1 MLFLIIYRLVII
13 QSKLQISMAAASQ
26 HLLQLL
32 LLPLQYFHLVLQVM
46 KFVIEGMAAF
56 LLPQLAVQV
65 QSTILYCQAQQ
76 MPQVIL
82 QICQQVSIPLMQ

>member
-1 MLFLIIYRLVII
+1 
-13 QSKLQISMAAASQ
+13 MAAAPQ

-32 LLPLQYFHLVLQVM
+32 LLPLQYFHLVLPVM
-46 KFVIEGMAAF
+46 KFVIEVMAAF

-65 QSTILYCQAQQ
+65 QLTILYCQAQQ